1 MPSVQASGGLSKS
14 QKKKAKAKAAAA
26 RKQAAAEA
34 GEGSI
39 EQNGSPDAGIGGPVS
54 STATAGGANHAPSR
68 AHKLLAAQMLTP
80 AVEAAHQTAAASC
93 VLLQVTSRPMELLNW
108 RRPAAQMQPRKRRR
122 RAQVLL

>member
-39 EQNGSPDAGIGGPVS
+39 EQNGSADAGIEGPVS
-54 STATAGGANHAPSR
+54 STATAGETCLLQTMLPAGCTSR
-68 AHKLLAAQMLTP
+68 WVP
-80 AVEAAHQTAAASC
+80 AVGTGC
-93 VLLQVTSRPMELLNW
+93 
-108 RRPAAQMQPRKRRR
+108 
-122 RAQVLL
+122 